1 MSAAACREVL
11 RLGPARHGSTSR
23 STPGSCV
30 PLLLVLGIGAAA
42 PAAGEP
48 DTAPAVAAADQS
60 TLVGPAVE
68 PGTELVE
75 EEACDEPGS
84 DGEALID
91 RFQRGVY
98 LTVCGTASWFDGLFG
113 TRRFDQ
119 DSDETFG
126 RLGLFEAWDR
136 RDDFDTRLRLRARLA
151 LPAMRNRLKLIVGR
165 GNENQI
171 VEGRGEDR
179 DSPET
184 QLPSNFRSVED
195 DAWLLGL
202 GYSKQRGLRRGFDF
216 GAGVR
221 LRSGLD
227 PYTKGTYRHN
237 LLVGE
242 TIMVRLRE
250 TVFWRDSRGFGETT
264 EIAYDQLLSPR
275 YLFRWSNGATLAEDT
290 KGFDWYSAFSLFQ
303 SQSERRGLAYTT
315 FLAGETS
322 ADVRLQNYGFET
334 RYRQRIA
341 RKWLF
346 LELKAS
352 LTWPRYELYEEREIN
367 PGVGIGFEMYFGPVP
382 ELDMR

>member
-1 MSAAACREVL
+1 M
-11 RLGPARHGSTSR
+11 
-23 STPGSCV
+23 
-30 PLLLVLGIGAAA
+30 LLLGAAA
-42 PAAGEP
+42 PASAETA
-48 DTAPAVAAADQS
+48 TAPAAPGDDKS
-60 TLVGPAVE
+60 TLVGPTLAPE
-68 PGTELVE
+68 TELGE
-75 EEACDEPGS
+75 DEACDEPGS
-84 DGEALID
+84 DGAALID

-126 RLGLFEAWDR
+126 RLGLFEEWDR
-136 RDDFDTRLRLRARLA
+136 RDDFDTRVRLRARVA
-151 LPAMRNRLKLIVGR
+151 LPALRDRLKLIVGR
-165 GNENQI
+165 GNETQI
-171 VEGRGEDR
+171 VEGRGEET
-179 DSPET
+179 SGPET
-184 QLPSNFRSVED
+184 QLPSRFRQVED

-227 PYTKGTYRHN
+227 PYTKGTYRYN
-237 LLVGE
+237 LLFGE

-250 TVFWRDSRGFGETT
+250 TLFWRDSRGFGETT
-264 EIAYDQLLSPR
+264 EVSYDQLLSPR

-290 KGFDWYSAFSLFQ
+290 KGFDWYSAFTLFQ
-303 SQSERRGLAYTT
+303 SRSERRAFSYTT

-334 RYRQRIA
+334 RYRRRIA

-352 LTWPRYELYEEREIN
+352 LTWPRYELFEEREIN
-367 PGVGIGFEMYFGPVP
+367 PGVGVGFEMYFGPVP
-382 ELDMR
+382 DNDMR

>member
-1 MSAAACREVL
+1 
-11 RLGPARHGSTSR
+11 
-23 STPGSCV
+23 V
-30 PLLLVLGIGAAA
+30 PLLLALGIGVAA
-42 PAAGEP
+42 PAGAEVEP
-48 DTAPAVAAADQS
+48 APAVDASDES
-60 TLVGPAVE
+60 TLVGPALE
-68 PGTELVE
+68 PGTEPAAD
-75 EEACDEPGS
+75 EACDQPGS
-84 DGEALID
+84 DGAALID
-91 RFQRGVY
+91 RLQRGVY
-98 LTVCGTASWFDGLFG
+98 MTVCGTASLFDGLFG

-126 RLGLFEAWDR
+126 RLGLFEEWDR

-151 LPAMRNRLKLIVGR
+151 LPALRNRLKLVVGR
-165 GNENQI
+165 GNETQI
-171 VEGRGEDR
+171 VEGRGEETNG
-179 DSPET
+179 PET

-221 LRSGLD
+221 LSSGLD
-227 PYTKGTYRHN
+227 PYTKGTYRYN
-237 LLVGE
+237 LLFGE
-242 TIMVRLRE
+242 TTMVRLRE
-250 TVFWRDSRGFGETT
+250 TVFWRDSRGFGETS
-264 EIAYDQLLSPR
+264 EISYDQLLSPR

-290 KGFDWYSAFSLFQ
+290 EGLDWFSALSLFQ
-303 SQSERRGLAYTT
+303 SLTERRGLAYTT

-322 ADVRLQNYGFET
+322 ADVRLQNYGLET
-334 RYRQRIA
+334 RYRQRLA

-382 ELDMR
+382 ELQMR